1 MVVTLLA
8 AALLP
13 AGGSYRTFSGLGV
26 TFSYPRAWNVRIVD
40 QQQLHWHGLVDLSTD
55 LLGDRCE
62 KSDTGLRCGWPI
74 AELAPGG
81 VLVMVEEVHGP
92 GPSKRVAA
100 KPGTRI
106 GLTRQRPGPCAE
118 IHAGLTVAASFV
130 GLRGDT
136 VRVVACIREP
146 GLERGKRQVA
156 HVLRSLRVP

>member
-1 MVVTLLA
+1 LFWRISGYFVPVTRVVVTLLA

-55 LLGDRCE
+55 PLGDRCK

-81 VLVMVEEVHGP
+81 VLVMVDEFHGP
-92 GPSKRVAA
+92 GPSR
-100 KPGTRI
+100 
-106 GLTRQRPGPCAE
+106 
-118 IHAGLTVAASFV
+118 
-130 GLRGDT
+130 
-136 VRVVACIREP
+136 
-146 GLERGKRQVA
+146 
-156 HVLRSLRVP
+156 RS